1 MTSSER
7 GEVIASRRDDK
18 LGRWRPP
25 SRRARASVG
34 TVVLV
39 AVAAAILQAVD
50 LSGKAAPDAAGHG
63 APREAPQATSA
74 AAPPAEPSPVR
85 VPPLCAMRTDFRLV
99 GEPVM
104 DGPPDCPGS
113 TPAGNYVSAAFIGH
127 TGLIPYTFTLPDGW
141 RVVSHGFG
149 NVVDLRTRG
158 RTAISVVSDPRDVG
172 SRTPTTPER
181 LLRRLA
187 SRSADLTVS
196 SGTRSTAEG
205 PPWWQEVEVSA
216 RRGAEALAGCR
227 RGVPCVPV
235 LTSGFGFPEGTRPA
249 VVGVRAGSTAL
260 LLLNT
265 VIGANLAVW
274 VWDLGD
280 DFSEQAL
287 AVARSIRLRPVR
299 PATPY

>member
-1 MTSSER
+1 MT
-7 GEVIASRRDDK
+7 
-18 LGRWRPP
+18 
-25 SRRARASVG
+25 
-34 TVVLV
+34 
-39 AVAAAILQAVD
+39 
-50 LSGKAAPDAAGHG
+50 
-63 APREAPQATSA
+63 
-74 AAPPAEPSPVR
+74 
-85 VPPLCAMRTDFRLV
+85 PLCAMRTDFREV

-113 TPAGNYVSAAFIGH
+113 TPAGDYVSAAFIGH

-141 RVVSHGFG
+141 RVVSPGSPF
-149 NVVDLRTRG
+149 VVDLRTRG
-158 RTAISVVSDPRDVG
+158 RTAISVVSDPRAVG
-172 SRTPTTPER
+172 SRTLTTPALRPTTPER

-187 SRSADLTVS
+187 SQSADLTVS
-196 SGTRSTAEG
+196 SDTRSTAEG

-216 RRGAEALAGCR
+216 RRDAGALAGCR

-249 VVGVRAGSTAL
+249 VVGVRPGSTAL

-265 VIGANLAVW
+265 AIGANLAVW

-287 AVARSIRLRPVR
+287 AVARSIRLWPVR
-299 PATPY
+299 PATPF